1 MVALWAA
8 AIALH
13 AVLAA
18 QESVAP
24 VPPPLPQQL
33 ILLARAKQHMREVL
47 LRQPN
52 YTCQMSIERSRR
64 RNPRRGFELVDQ
76 LRLEVALIDGKE
88 SFSWPGA
95 RKFDERELREMV
107 GGTSSTGSFALHAR
121 AVFFG
126 NAPRFTYLGPR
137 TRDGGRLTHVWR
149 FDVAQMQS
157 AYVLRVGVRD
167 GSTQQ
172 ATVSYRGEVAIED
185 GTLDM
190 VSLFYTAEEIPAH
203 LGLQSTAD
211 TIRYERLRI
220 GEESHLLPVMS
231 DLQITADDGTTN
243 RNVTR
248 FHNCRQ
254 YAGESVISFDE
265 PPAEGAPPPAAP
277 QPIPPLPAGLSMEA
291 DLEAAVAHPVVVG
304 NPIRFILTRP
314 ARRKGITYLPKATV
328 VHARLVRSGTIP
340 GRVPFTYYT
349 LLFEQIEVNGVFAD
363 IPLRLDDVLPPQ
375 IGTIRQAVLG
385 FEPTE
390 PTPKPGHFTVAIS
403 GNRPELRKGL
413 RLILSVAHAPAAA
426 PAASPVSPPTAA
438 PTPLPSP
445 APK

>member
-1 MVALWAA
+1 MIRMVALWAT
-8 AIALH
+8 AIALP
-13 AVLAA
+13 AALAA
-18 QESVAP
+18 QESGAP

-33 ILLARAKQHMREVL
+33 ILLSRAKQHMREVL
-47 LRQPN
+47 SRQPN

-64 RNPRRGFELVDQ
+64 RNPRRSFELVDQ

-137 TRDGGRLTHVWR
+137 PGGGRLTHVWR

-157 AYVLRVGVRD
+157 AYVLRVGVSD

-190 VSLFYTAEEIPAH
+190 VSLFYTAEEIPAQ
-203 LGLQSTAD
+203 LGLHATAD

-220 GEESHLLPVMS
+220 GEESHLLPVAS
-231 DLQITADDGTTN
+231 DLQITGADGSTS

-265 PPAEGAPPPAAP
+265 PPAKGSPLPAAP
-277 QPIPPLPAGLSMEA
+277 QPIPPLPTGLSMEA
-291 DLEAAVAHPVVVG
+291 DLESAVMHPVVVG
-304 NPIRFILTRP
+304 NPIRFILSRP
-314 ARRKGITYLPKATV
+314 ARRKGITYLPKAAV
-328 VHARLVRSGTIP
+328 IHARLIRSGSIP
-340 GRVPFTYYT
+340 GRIPFTYYT
-349 LLFEQIEVNGVFAD
+349 LQFEQIEVNGVFAD
-363 IPLRLDDVLPPQ
+363 IPIQLDDVLPPQ
-375 IGTIRQAVLG
+375 IGTVRQTKLG
-385 FEPTE
+385 FEPNE

-413 RLILSVAHAPAAA
+413 RLLLSVAPPPAAA
-426 PAASPVSPPTAA
+426 A
-438 PTPLPSP
+438 PSP